1 MATTIKST
9 ALDFDTIKNNLKT
22 FFAAKEEFTDYEF
35 EASGLS
41 NLLDVLAY
49 NTHYNA
55 LIANYALNESFLGT
69 AQLRSSLVSLSEA
82 IGYVPGSR
90 SSSIAYVNMKTT
102 LTGTNLPQKI
112 TIDPGFT
119 FTSSVNDITYTF
131 QTRDQIT
138 ASNDGGGNYTFELS
152 SSQTPTNIPIY
163 EGTRKTKTFIVGPV
177 SETEL
182 YVIPDKNLDLNTAI
196 IKVFENASAVEY
208 TIYTNLELATAITSD
223 SQIYV
228 LKETPNGFYELSF
241 GNGNTLGIT
250 PSAGNKVEVEYISC
264 SGSIANG
271 AKVFTSTEQL
281 EVTKTNGDLIEAV
294 IDNTTIFSSIGG
306 SEKETNESIRK
317 NAPFQYTTQNR
328 MVTASDYSTLIFRN
342 FDQYIEEIQSWGGED
357 ADVPEY
363 GAVFTSINF
372 INGLTPA
379 EIAALKI
386 QIREYVNN
394 LSIVSFNLRFVDPVI
409 TYIEARVFYQYNPKF
424 TTLGSNAI
432 KANVQS
438 AVDDYFDNNIGKFSK
453 SFRRSNLL
461 TEIDKVDPSVL
472 SSRSEIRMQQRLT
485 PQIVSADGQTV
496 TSRFGITTDYLIRFP
511 VAIAAPDDKEYI
523 ITSSLFTYANRT
535 CFLRNKLNSNI
546 IQIID
551 QANSSP
557 FLSNIGTYDAVSGT
571 LRLVGFAPQNITN
584 NVPYIKISVLPAN
597 QSAISPV
604 RNSILEYDTELS
616 LTRPVIVESN

>member
-90 SSSIAYVNMKTT
+90 SSSKAYVNIKTT
-102 LTGTNLPQKI
+102 LTGVNLPQKI
-112 TIDPGFT
+112 TIDPGFK
-119 FTSSVNDITYTF
+119 FTSSVNDLTYTF

-138 ASNDGGGNYTFELS
+138 AENDGGGNYTFKS
-152 SSQTPTNIPIY
+152 TSVTPANIPIF
-163 EGTRKTKTFIVGPV
+163 EGTRKTKTFIVGPI

-196 IKVFENASAVEY
+196 IKVFENSSAVEY
-208 TIYTNLELATAITSD
+208 SIYDNLEKATAITSD

-241 GNGNTLGIT
+241 GNGSTLGVT
-250 PSAGNKVEVEYISC
+250 PTAGNKVEVEYISC

-271 AKVFTSTEQL
+271 AKVFTASEQL
-281 EVTKTNGDLIEAV
+281 SVTRTDGDIISAV
-294 IDNTTIFSSIGG
+294 IDNSTVYSSIGG

-328 MVTASDYSTLIFRN
+328 MVTAADYSTLIYRN

-357 ADVPEY
+357 ADIPEY
-363 GAVFTSINF
+363 GSVFTSINF
-372 INGLTPA
+372 INDLTAA
-379 EIAALKI
+379 EILKLKI
-386 QIREYVNN
+386 DIEAYVKQ
-394 LSIVSFNLRFVDPVI
+394 LAIVSFNLRFIDPII
-409 TYIEARVFYQYNPKF
+409 TYIEAKVFYQYNPKF
-424 TTLGSNAI
+424 TTLGSNSVR
-432 KANVQS
+432 ANVQAAIDGYFAT
-438 AVDDYFDNNIGKFSK
+438 AVGKFSE

-461 TEIDKVDPSVL
+461 SEVDKVDPAVL
-472 SSRSEIRMQQRLT
+472 SSRADIFMQQRLI
-485 PQIVSADGQTV
+485 PQIVSGDGLSTV
-496 TSRFGITTDYLIRFP
+496 STLNVATNYVLRFP
-511 VAIAAPDDKEYI
+511 AAIAAPDDKDYRL
-523 ITSSLFTYANRT
+523 TSSLFTYANRT

-551 QANSSP
+551 QATSAP
-557 FLSNIGTYDAVSGT
+557 FYSNVGTYNINGT
-571 LRLVGFAPQNITN
+571 VNLVGFAPSSIIN
-584 NVPYIKISVLPAN
+584 NVEYIKISVVPGN

-604 RNSILEYDTELS
+604 RNSILEYDDSLS
-616 LTRPVIVESN
+616 LTRPVIVTSN

>member
-90 SSSIAYVNMKTT
+90 SSSTAYVNIKTT
-102 LTGTNLPQKI
+102 LTGVNLPQKI
-112 TIDPGFT
+112 TIDPGFK

-138 ASNDGGGNYTFELS
+138 ANNDGGGNYTFKIN
-152 SSQTPTNIPIY
+152 SQNPENIAIY

-196 IKVFENASAVEY
+196 IKVFENASAVDY
-208 TIYTNLELATAITSD
+208 TIYTNLELATEITSD

-281 EVTKTNGDLIEAV
+281 LVTKTNGDVIQAV

-372 INGLTPA
+372 INGLTA
-379 EIAALKI
+379 SEVVALKI
-386 QIREYVNN
+386 RIIEYVNN
-394 LSIVSFNLRFVDPVI
+394 LSIVSFNLRFVDPII

-424 TTLGSNAI
+424 TTLGSNAV

-438 AVDDYFDNNIGKFSK
+438 AIDLYFANNIGKFSQ

-472 SSRSEIRMQQRLT
+472 SSRSEIKMQQRLI
-485 PQIVSADGQTV
+485 PQTVSADGLTV
-496 TSRFGITTDYLIRFP
+496 TSKLGVTTNYLLRFP

-535 CFLRNKLNSNI
+535 CYLRNKLNSNV

-551 QANSSP
+551 QATSAP
-557 FLSNIGTYDAVSGT
+557 FLSNIGTYDASSG
-571 LRLVGFAPQNITN
+571 LIRLVGFAPQNITN
-584 NVPYIKISVLPAN
+584 NVSYIKISAVPGN
-597 QSAISPV
+597 QSAISPA
-604 RNSILEYDTELS
+604 RNNILEYDTDLS

>member
-90 SSSIAYVNMKTT
+90 SASTAYVNIKTT
-102 LTGTNLPQKI
+102 LTGVNLPQKI
-112 TIDPGFT
+112 TIDPGFK

-138 ASNDGGGNYTFELS
+138 ANNDGGGNYTFKTD
-152 SSQTPTNIPIY
+152 SQNPENIAIY

-281 EVTKTNGDLIEAV
+281 AVTKTNGDVIETV

-328 MVTASDYSTLIFRN
+328 MVTAADYSTLIFRN
-342 FDQYIEEIQSWGGED
+342 FNQYIEEIQSWGGED

-372 INGLTPA
+372 INGLTA
-379 EIAALKI
+379 SEITALKQRI
-386 QIREYVNN
+386 TKYVNN
-394 LSIVSFNLRFVDPVI
+394 LSIVSFNLRFADPII

-424 TTLGSNAI
+424 TTLGSNAV

-438 AVDDYFDNNIGKFSK
+438 AIDLYFANNIGNFTQ

-461 TEIDKVDPSVL
+461 TEVDKVDPSVL
-472 SSRSEIRMQQRLT
+472 SSRSEIRMQQRLI
-485 PQIVSADGQTV
+485 PQTVSADGLTV
-496 TSRFGITTDYLIRFP
+496 TSKLGITTNYLLRFP
-511 VAIAAPDDKEYI
+511 AAIAAPDDKQYI

-535 CFLRNKLNSNI
+535 CYLRNKLNSNV

-551 QANSSP
+551 QASSAP
-557 FLSNIGTYDAVSGT
+557 FLSNIGTYDAVLGSI
-571 LRLVGFAPQNITN
+571 RLTGFAPQNITN
-584 NVPYIKISVLPAN
+584 NVPYIKISALPGN
-597 QSAISPV
+597 QSAISPA
-604 RNSILEYDTELS
+604 RNNILEYDTDLS

>member
-90 SSSIAYVNMKTT
+90 SASTAYVNIKTT
-102 LTGTNLPQKI
+102 LTGVNLPQKI
-112 TIDPGFT
+112 TIDPGFK

-138 ASNDGGGNYTFELS
+138 ANNDGGGNYTFKTD
-152 SSQTPTNIPIY
+152 SQNPENIAIY

-281 EVTKTNGDLIEAV
+281 AVTKTNGDVIETV

-328 MVTASDYSTLIFRN
+328 MVTAADYSTLIFRN
-342 FDQYIEEIQSWGGED
+342 FNQYIEEIQSWGGED

-372 INGLTPA
+372 INGLTA
-379 EIAALKI
+379 SEITALKRRI
-386 QIREYVNN
+386 KEYVNN
-394 LSIVSFNLRFVDPVI
+394 LSIVSFNLRFADPII

-424 TTLGSNAI
+424 TTLGSNAV

-438 AVDDYFDNNIGKFSK
+438 AIDLYFANNIGNFTQ

-461 TEIDKVDPSVL
+461 TEVDKVDPSVL
-472 SSRSEIRMQQRLT
+472 SSRSEIRMQQRLI
-485 PQIVSADGQTV
+485 PQTVSADGLTV
-496 TSRFGITTDYLIRFP
+496 TSKLGITTNYLLRFP
-511 VAIAAPDDKEYI
+511 AAIAAPDDKQYI

-535 CFLRNKLNSNI
+535 CYLRNKLNSNV

-551 QANSSP
+551 QASSAP
-557 FLSNIGTYDAVSGT
+557 FLSNIGTYDAVLGSI
-571 LRLVGFAPQNITN
+571 RLTGFAPQNITN
-584 NVPYIKISVLPAN
+584 NVPYIKISALPGN
-597 QSAISPV
+597 QSAISPA
-604 RNSILEYDTELS
+604 RNNILEYDTDLS

>member
-90 SSSIAYVNMKTT
+90 SASTAYVNIKTT
-102 LTGTNLPQKI
+102 LTGVNLPQKI
-112 TIDPGFT
+112 TIDPGFK

-138 ASNDGGGNYTFELS
+138 ANNDGGGNYTFKTD
-152 SSQTPTNIPIY
+152 SQNPENIAIY

-281 EVTKTNGDLIEAV
+281 SVKKTNGDVIETV

-328 MVTASDYSTLIFRN
+328 MVTAADYSTLIFRN
-342 FDQYIEEIQSWGGED
+342 FNQYIEEIQSWGGED

-372 INGLTPA
+372 INGLTA
-379 EIAALKI
+379 SEITALKRRI
-386 QIREYVNN
+386 KEYVNN
-394 LSIVSFNLRFVDPVI
+394 LSIVSFNLRFADPII

-424 TTLGSNAI
+424 TTLGSNAV

-438 AVDDYFDNNIGKFSK
+438 AIDLYFANNIGNFTQ

-461 TEIDKVDPSVL
+461 TEVDKVDPSVL
-472 SSRSEIRMQQRLT
+472 SSRSEIRMQQRLI
-485 PQIVSADGQTV
+485 PQTVSADGLTV
-496 TSRFGITTDYLIRFP
+496 TSKLGITTNYLLRFP
-511 VAIAAPDDKEYI
+511 AAIAAPDDKQYI

-535 CFLRNKLNSNI
+535 CYLRNKLNSNV

-551 QANSSP
+551 QASSAP
-557 FLSNIGTYDAVSGT
+557 FLSNIGTYDAVLGSI
-571 LRLVGFAPQNITN
+571 RLTGFAPQNITN
-584 NVPYIKISVLPAN
+584 NVPYIKISALPGN
-597 QSAISPV
+597 QSAISPA
-604 RNSILEYDTELS
+604 RNNILEYDTDLS

>member
-90 SSSIAYVNMKTT
+90 SASTAYVNIKTT
-102 LTGTNLPQKI
+102 LTGVNLPQKI
-112 TIDPGFT
+112 TIDPGFK

-138 ASNDGGGNYTFELS
+138 ANNDGGGNYTFKTD
-152 SSQTPTNIPIY
+152 SQNPENIAIY

-281 EVTKTNGDLIEAV
+281 SVKKTNGDVIETV

-328 MVTASDYSTLIFRN
+328 MVTAADYSTLIFRN
-342 FDQYIEEIQSWGGED
+342 FNQYIEEIQSWGGED

-372 INGLTPA
+372 INGLTA
-379 EIAALKI
+379 SEITALKQRI
-386 QIREYVNN
+386 TKYVNN
-394 LSIVSFNLRFVDPVI
+394 LSIVSFNLRFADPII

-424 TTLGSNAI
+424 TTLGSNAV

-438 AVDDYFDNNIGKFSK
+438 AIDLYFANNIGNFTQ

-461 TEIDKVDPSVL
+461 TEVDKVDPSVL
-472 SSRSEIRMQQRLT
+472 SSRSEIRMQQRLI
-485 PQIVSADGQTV
+485 PQTVSADGLTV
-496 TSRFGITTDYLIRFP
+496 TSKLGITTNYLLRFP
-511 VAIAAPDDKEYI
+511 AAIAAPDDKQYI

-535 CFLRNKLNSNI
+535 CYLRNKLNSNV

-551 QANSSP
+551 QASSAP
-557 FLSNIGTYDAVSGT
+557 FLSNIGTYDAVLGSI
-571 LRLVGFAPQNITN
+571 RLTGFAPQNITN
-584 NVPYIKISVLPAN
+584 NVPYIKISALPGN
-597 QSAISPV
+597 QSAISPA
-604 RNSILEYDTELS
+604 RNNILEYDTDLS